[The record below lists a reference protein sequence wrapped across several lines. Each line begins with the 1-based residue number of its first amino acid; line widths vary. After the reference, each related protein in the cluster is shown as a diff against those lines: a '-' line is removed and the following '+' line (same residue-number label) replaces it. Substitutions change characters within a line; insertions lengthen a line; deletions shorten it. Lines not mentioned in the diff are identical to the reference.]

1 MTEDTLVCRCSE
13 VTVREV
19 REAIRAGARDVNAMK
34 RWTRAGM
41 GLCQGKTCGLLV
53 RRILSEELGVPI
65 STIRPG
71 TVRPPVRPI
80 PVGVLDVE

>member
-1 MTEDTLVCRCSE
+1 MTEETLVCRCSE

-19 REAIRAGARDVNAMK
+19 RDAIRAGAGDVDTVK

-41 GLCQGKTCGLLV
+41 GLCQGKTCGPLV
-53 RRILSEELGVPI
+53 RRILSEELGRPL

-71 TVRPPVRPI
+71 TVRPPVRPV
-80 PVGVLDVE
+80 PMSRLDVE

>member
-19 REAIRAGARDVNAMK
+19 QEAIRAGARDVNAVK

-41 GLCQGKTCGLLV
+41 GLCQGKTCGPLV
-53 RRILSEELGVPI
+53 RRILSKELGVPLSAI
-65 STIRPG
+65 KPG